1 MDRGNP
7 VTDLKVRWAIWKRAS
22 FSIFGNNIINLNTC
36 PLALV
41 RLDME
46 RKFIIDNQSGR
57 HQNNQRRNYEKKKTG
72 VHDYIRG

>member
-7 VTDLKVRWAIWKRAS
+7 VTNLKVRWAIWKRAS

-57 HQNNQRRNYEKKKTG
+57 HQITNEGITKKKTG
-72 VHDYIRG
+72 VDDYIRG

>member
-57 HQNNQRRNYEKKKTG
+57 HQITNEGITKKKTG

>member
-7 VTDLKVRWAIWKRAS
+7 VTDLKVRWTIWKRAS

-46 RKFIIDNQSGR
+46 RKFIIDNQNGR
-57 HQNNQRRNYEKKKTG
+57 HQITNEGITKETG
-72 VHDYIRG
+72 VDDYIRG

>member
-46 RKFIIDNQSGR
+46 RKFIVDNKRGR
-57 HQNNQRRNYEKKKTG
+57 HKITKEGITKKKTG